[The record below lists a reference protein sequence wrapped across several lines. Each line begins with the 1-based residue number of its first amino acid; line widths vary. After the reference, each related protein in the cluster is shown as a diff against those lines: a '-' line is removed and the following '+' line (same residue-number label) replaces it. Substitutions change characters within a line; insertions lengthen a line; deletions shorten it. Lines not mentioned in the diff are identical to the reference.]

1 MKRTYLHII
10 CTSLLAT
17 LFVGCNIDYP
27 EKDFFGYMHQA
38 VFDNAGLRI
47 PVLVAMDDAQDM
59 IDEELDSAFY
69 VYAFYTP
76 TGVEGAPEAVDY
88 RSKTDCL
95 VGDSAGGKK
104 ARLGNDMSSI
114 LQWEDDEMPHYN
126 SANSL
131 YSYKFFAYYV
141 GDAVKEGT
149 KLLRGADS
157 VAYEIEIDGTQ
168 DLMCSVAT
176 PTEKQKS
183 KLEGSSLLPYSAE
196 TGYWG
201 VYPTFTMAHQLV
213 TLQFSLQS
221 GGSAEASRVCVRNLP
236 YRGVFVVAADDVTKM
251 GVDFTAETTDFIVS
265 LGEEKTACCFLPEA
279 NSYTIQLDE
288 SAPVVLTLDGGF
300 KAGCNYMAEI
310 NVIGQDNIEIEVK

>member
-59 IDEELDSAFY
+59 VDEELDSAFY

-114 LQWEDDEMPHYN
+114 LQWEDDETPHYN

-141 GDAVKEGT
+141 GDAVKEGA
-149 KLLRGADS
+149 KLQRGADS

-201 VYPTFTMAHQLV
+201 VYPTFTMEHQLV

-221 GGSAEASRVCVRNLP
+221 GSAEASRVCVRNLP
-236 YRGVFVVAADDVTKM
+236 YRGVFVVAADDEAKM

-265 LGEEKTACCFLPEA
+265 LGEEKTARCFLPEA
-279 NSYTIQLDE
+279 NNYTIQLDE
-288 SAPVVLTLDGGF
+288 SAPAVLTQDGGF
-300 KAGCNYMAEI
+300 KAGYSYMVEI
-310 NVIGQDNIEIEVK
+310 NVIDQDNIEFEVK

>member
-38 VFDNAGLRI
+38 VFDNGSLRI

-59 IDEELDSAFY
+59 VGEELDSAFY

-76 TGVEGAPEAVDY
+76 TGVEGAPEVVDY

-104 ARLGNDMSSI
+104 VRLGIDVSSI

-149 KLLRGADS
+149 KLQRGADS

-168 DLMCSVAT
+168 DLMCSVAA

-201 VYPTFTMAHQLV
+201 VYPTFTMEHQLV
-213 TLQFSLQS
+213 TLQFLLQS
-221 GGSAEASRVCVRNLP
+221 GSAEASRVCVRNLP

-265 LGEEKTACCFLPEA
+265 LGEEKTARCFLPEA

-288 SAPVVLTLDGGF
+288 SAPVVLTQGGGF
-300 KAGCNYMAEI
+300 KAGYSYMVEI
-310 NVIGQDNIEIEVK
+310 NVIGQDNIEFEVK